1 MSSQRQGQIEDA
13 EMFQKPREE
22 VTRRKVLVV
31 LSVPE
36 GQRREDEDGE
46 KDIGD
51 P

>member
-1 MSSQRQGQIEDA
+1 MKMVRCFRSQG
-13 EMFQKPREE
+13 KK

-36 GQRREDEDGE
+36 GQRREDEDRE